1 MFLCMRTTLDI
12 EDAIL
17 ERARRRADRDRTT
30 LTSVVERA
38 LRQFLSRRPESSAPL
53 HQRWVVVKGDR
64 LPDVDIADR
73 DRLIDA
79 MGDRQP

>member
-1 MFLCMRTTLDI
+1 MLLCMRTTLDI

-17 ERARRRADRDRTT
+17 ERARRRAATERTT

-38 LRQFLSRRPESSAPL
+38 LRAFLSRRPESGAPL
-53 HQRWVVVKGDR
+53 KGRWVVVAGDR

-79 MGDRQP
+79 MTDRRP

>member
-1 MFLCMRTTLDI
+1 MMLCMRTTLDI

-17 ERARRRADRDRTT
+17 ERARRRAATERTT

-38 LRQFLSRRPESSAPL
+38 LRQFLSRRPEPGAPL
-53 HQRWVVVKGDR
+53 NQQWVIVKGDR
-64 LPDVDIADR
+64 LPDVDLADR

-79 MGDRQP
+79 MTDRRP

>member
-1 MFLCMRTTLDI
+1 MLLCMRTTLDI

-17 ERARRRADRDRTT
+17 ERARRRAAAERTT

-38 LRQFLSRRPESSAPL
+38 LRAFLSRRPEAGSPL
-53 HQRWVVVKGDR
+53 NQRWVVVEGSR
-64 LPDVDIADR
+64 PPDVDVADR

-79 MGDRQP
+79 MTDRRP

>member
-1 MFLCMRTTLDI
+1 MILCMRTTLDI

-17 ERARRRADRDRTT
+17 ERARRRAASERTT

-38 LRQFLSRRPESSAPL
+38 LRQFLSRRPEKGPPL
-53 HQRWVVVKGDR
+53 NQRWVVVKGDR
-64 LPDVDIADR
+64 LPDVDVADR

-79 MGDRQP
+79 MHDRRP

>member
-1 MFLCMRTTLDI
+1 MLLCMRTTLDV

-17 ERARRRADRDRTT
+17 ERARRRAAAERTT

-38 LRQFLSRRPESSAPL
+38 LREFLSRRPEPGAPL
-53 HQRWVVVKGDR
+53 KERWVVVKGDR
-64 LPDVDIADR
+64 SPDVDVADR

-79 MGDRQP
+79 MSDRRP

>member
-1 MFLCMRTTLDI
+1 MLLCMRTTLDI

-17 ERARRRADRDRTT
+17 ERARRRAASERTT

-38 LRQFLSRRPESSAPL
+38 LRQFLSRRPEKGAPL
-53 HQRWVVVKGDR
+53 NQRWVVVKGDR
-64 LPDVDIADR
+64 LPDVDVADR

-79 MGDRQP
+79 MHDRRP